1 MGKIYEG
8 NKDFQYSS
16 KCYEEALNGNL
27 SEEES
32 LEALKLC
39 SFAYKRQGE
48 WKKAEQAW
56 CDLISLSRGN
66 RKFIFYP
73 YEELAKYYEHIL
85 KDYWQAERIVEE
97 ALFRLGQ
104 ESIKEE
110 NKKQWQ
116 QALHHRLKRIKRK
129 QKIIRSI

>member
-1 MGKIYEG
+1 M
-8 NKDFQYSS
+8 
-16 KCYEEALNGNL
+16 EE
-27 SEEES
+27 
-32 LEALKLC
+32 
-39 SFAYKRQGE
+39 
-48 WKKAEQAW
+48 AEQAW
-56 CDLISLSRGN
+56 CDLISLSRDSG
-66 RKFIFYP
+66 KFIFYP

-116 QALHHRLKRIKRK
+116 QALHHRLERIKRK